1 MSKLTGDIFEQGDLP
16 GMWNYYGELLS
27 WLVQASMCHII
38 MQFATH
44 PRIVILYRTARD
56 SE

>member
-27 WLVQASMCHII
+27 RLVQAYVSYYYAIYNTPSH
-38 MQFATH
+38 
-44 PRIVILYRTARD
+44 LN
-56 SE
+56 